1 MASDGGIDDGAVV
14 ERVLPVKLTEAELVE
29 RGQRMALA
37 ELKIETLKSERKL
50 LNARIGEQVE
60 TRAALASVI
69 DNGVEDR
76 AVKCKWSADYTAKVW
91 TLRRLDTSD
100 EVDRR
105 DMTADDLQ
113 TIMDIDDDRRS
124 AIARAQLAAD
134 DAKPL
139 VDPDGVAVL
148 DWSDAK
154 KRKPARARLVVSK
167 RASKRPPPARAKTKG
182 KRPKARAHA
191 NA

>member
-76 AVKCKWSADYTAKVW
+76 AVKCKWSADYAAKVW
-91 TLRRLDTSD
+91 TLRRLDTVD

-113 TIMDIDDDRRS
+113 TAMDFGGRRG
-124 AIARAQLAAD
+124 AVVRAQLTAA

-148 DWSDAK
+148 DWIDDLKSKPKA
-154 KRKPARARLVVSK
+154 KRKA
-167 RASKRPPPARAKTKG
+167 ASKRPPPARAKTKG